1 MKKVENLPSE
11 RKIIKIIP
19 SEEQKK
25 EKFPAPE
32 ILRNSFIQKLL
43 NHLKQDLLVEPN
55 SKILVAVS
63 GGVDSISLLDALY
76 NLKFFFPFEIAI
88 AHMNHMLRGEE
99 STEDELFVKEIAEKY
114 GLLLFLQ
121 KKNVKKFAESNSL
134 NLEEAARILRY
145 DFLKRAGQSF
155 SAKYIATGHNAN
167 DQAETVLFR
176 LFRGTGIAGLQGINR
191 KFELSKDLYLIRP
204 FLIFFRAEI
213 ETYAKFQN
221 LKWREDSSNL
231 SGKFVRNKIRRELI
245 PYLQKEYNP
254 NIVENLNQTALLA
267 QSVQKIVSNFVKDL
281 YEKFVFERNSIEVE
295 LSLQGLQLYD
305 DFLISELL
313 QEIFRKNF
321 DSILTFKKIE
331 QLKKLFKA
339 SSGKILTI
347 QKDVFAFKNR
357 DKIIFLRKDFLKPQ
371 SDELVVKKVSHFIW
385 NDLFIEFVEVP
396 KSEFTIV
403 DYPNI
408 EYFDFDKISDQ
419 IRVRS
424 WKESDRFVPLGMNK
438 KVKLSDFFINQ
449 KISLIMKSRF
459 PIFVSN
465 EEIFWVGGLRIS
477 DKFKVTKRT
486 KRVLKGI
493 IKKLEGNSDDS
504 SF

>member
-1 MKKVENLPSE
+1 MKKIENFSSE
-11 RKIIKIIP
+11 RKIVKILP
-19 SEEQKK
+19 SEEPERQ
-25 EKFPAPE
+25 KFPPSE
-32 ILRNSFIQKLL
+32 ILRHPFIQKLL

-99 STEDELFVKEIAEKY
+99 SDDDELFVKELAKKY
-114 GLLLFLQ
+114 GLLMFLQ

-145 DFLKRAGQSF
+145 DFLKRAAQSF
-155 SAKYIATGHNAN
+155 SAKYISTGHNAN

-176 LFRGTGIAGLQGINR
+176 LFRGSGISGLQGITR
-191 KFELSKDLYLIRP
+191 KYEIAKDLFLIRP
-204 FLIFFRAEI
+204 FLIFSRAEI
-213 ETYAKFQN
+213 ENYAKFRN
-221 LKWREDSSNL
+221 LIWREDSSNL
-231 SGKFVRNKIRRELI
+231 SMEFIRNKIRRKLI

-254 NIVENLNQTALLA
+254 NIVENINQTALIA
-267 QSVQKIVSNFVKDL
+267 QSVLKIVSNYVKDL
-281 YEKFVFERNSIEVE
+281 YEQFVFQRNSTEVE
-295 LSLQGLQLYD
+295 LSLNGIQHYD

-313 QEIFRKNF
+313 QEIFRRNF
-321 DSILTFKKIE
+321 GSILTFKKIE
-331 QLKKLFKA
+331 QIKKLFKA

-347 QKDVFAFKNR
+347 QKDLFAFKNR
-357 DKIIFLRKDFLKPQ
+357 DRIILLRKDFLKPK
-371 SDELVVKKVSHFIW
+371 SGEIVVKKVSHFIW
-385 NDLFIEFVEVP
+385 NDFFIEFVEVP
-396 KSEFTIV
+396 KTEFAIV
-403 DYPNI
+403 DNPNI
-408 EYFDFDKISDQ
+408 EYFDFDKISEQ
-419 IRVRS
+419 IQVRS

-449 KISLIMKSRF
+449 KISLIMKSKF

-486 KRVLKGI
+486 KRVLKGV
-493 IKKLEGNSDDS
+493 IKKLEGSSDDCNL
-504 SF
+504 